1 MRREVSLV
9 KHADKTIGATIQNLR
24 KQHGLS
30 QKQLAVRLGVKHAQV
45 ISALESGERAL
56 KATELARLAGIL
68 RVQPSAILAAQARQ
82 AAPKVLWRG
91 EDNLTAH
98 SDEEAL
104 FVARCKRY
112 AFLEEVGGGR
122 KRAAVPAFALDLET
136 TRFEDV
142 ECWAETVRGGLR
154 LGATPALSL
163 RDALETEWGIK
174 VFFTPLLGGSAAT
187 VRAEFGDAIMISANE
202 PPWRRH
208 YSLAHELF
216 HLLTWGALLESVSSL
231 TATQRKRN
239 ETLAEVFAS
248 ALLLPAEA
256 LEARLP
262 RLREGEQRWFGLFA
276 LAREFGVSTK
286 ALLWRLV
293 NLGLIPATMAEEFN
307 SNARLAVLDQS
318 LRDWGK
324 EPGSQLPAR
333 FVYLAFGA
341 YVQQKISI
349 GKLAELMETT
359 VGLLPRE
366 LAAFD
371 LDLNSDAYQAT
382 FVPA

>member
-1 MRREVSLV
+1 
-9 KHADKTIGATIQNLR
+9 
-24 KQHGLS
+24 
-30 QKQLAVRLGVKHAQV
+30 
-45 ISALESGERAL
+45 
-56 KATELARLAGIL
+56 
-68 RVQPSAILAAQARQ
+68 
-82 AAPKVLWRG
+82 
-91 EDNLTAH
+91 
-98 SDEEAL
+98 
-104 FVARCKRY
+104 
-112 AFLEEVGGGR
+112 
-122 KRAAVPAFALDLET
+122 
-136 TRFEDV
+136 
-142 ECWAETVRGGLR
+142 
-154 LGATPALSL
+154 
-163 RDALETEWGIK
+163 
-174 VFFTPLLGGSAAT
+174 
-187 VRAEFGDAIMISANE
+187 
-202 PPWRRH
+202 
-208 YSLAHELF
+208 
-216 HLLTWGALLESVSSL
+216 VSSL

-256 LEARLP
+256 IEARLP